1 MRWTAPTK
9 GIKVPF
15 TTIGWMRSPVSL
27 INSRQ
32 GIVMPSQ
39 NPKDFSLDELVN
51 WIGDSMPGSTN
62 HTAGM
67 AELTRRQI
75 VSQIE
80 STQAQTRAAIA
91 EERAAEAAAS
101 TAASTERN
109 ARYMRWSVFA
119 AAASAFGSLL
129 AALASCLSLR

>member
-1 MRWTAPTK
+1 ILM
-9 GIKVPF
+9 
-15 TTIGWMRSPVSL
+15 
-27 INSRQ
+27 Q
-32 GIVMPSQ
+32 SQ
-39 NPKDFSLDELVN
+39 NPKDFSLDELVK

-75 VSQIE
+75 LSQIE

-91 EERAAEAAAS
+91 EERAAEAATS

-119 AAASAFGSLL
+119 AAASALGSLWRHSQ
-129 AALASCLSLR
+129 AAFRFASLPGLLRQGVFPCGS